1 MSNSNDNSDQGN
13 SQSDNPVSE
22 ASVPPLEPVV
32 APKTLMNRITDSVF
46 ESISDYLKRY
56 LVPVVLGTALI
67 TIVSLVT
74 DRMNDDNLTKK
85 ILTDVQAT
93 IAEFQ
98 PDEDNTSYA
107 EEEILE
113 LKLELEKVHAELAK
127 VSDQLRNVN
136 HINSKVSRMEKN
148 SKNQASLDKTTNE
161 LILERLRNLDLKI
174 QNQDTRILAALSND
188 SEQRK
193 VNSMKQLVDN
203 LDAVVQKQQVLSE
216 AVGDSN

>member
-13 SQSDNPVSE
+13 SQSDNQVSE
-22 ASVPPLEPVV
+22 ASGQTLEPVV
-32 APKTLMNRITDSVF
+32 APKTLMTRITDSVF

-113 LKLELEKVHAELAK
+113 LKQELEKVHAELAK